1 MLTTL
6 KQTVLYPAH
15 LDAGARMVDFAGWA
29 MPVSY
34 GSQIQE
40 HQAVRRASGLFDV
53 SHMRTV
59 DLAGEGCPGFL
70 RILLANDVKRIHHVG
85 QAMYSCLLNP
95 EGGVIDDLI
104 IYKLSETQWRM
115 VLNAATAASDLDWIR
130 RVAHEGHFDVAV
142 HEHDDVAMLALQG
155 PEASARLVQVRPQW
169 AEIIAQ
175 LVPFHCAQLPGDV
188 FLARTGYTGEDGFEI
203 TVPAGQAAQLWA
215 DLLRAGVHPCGLGAR
230 DTLRLEAG
238 LNLYGLDMDES
249 VNPFECGLA
258 WTVSMHDTER
268 DFIGRDA
275 LEVAPRERHRV
286 GLKLLDR
293 GVMRAGMP
301 VRTPVGEGDITSGT
315 QSPVLGCS
323 VALARV
329 PGLLAEGTAVQV
341 FVREKW
347 LPAQVVKLPF
357 VGRKPR

>member
-1 MLTTL
+1 MATL
-6 KQTVLYPAH
+6 KQTVLYQAH
-15 LDAGARMVDFAGWA
+15 LDAGARIVDFAGWA

-34 GSQIQE
+34 GSQIEE
-40 HQAVRRASGLFDV
+40 HHAVRRDCGLFDV
-53 SHMRTV
+53 SHM
-59 DLAGEGCPGFL
+59 LAVEITGDDCIACL
-70 RILLANDVKRIHHVG
+70 RILLANDVARLGHVG

-104 IYKLSETQWRM
+104 IYKLSDTRWRV
-115 VLNAATAASDLDWIR
+115 VLNAATARTDLEWMQ
-130 RVAHEGHFDVAV
+130 RVAHEGHFSV
-142 HEHDDVAMLALQG
+142 HVHACDDLAILALQG
-155 PEASARLVQVRPQW
+155 PQAHIKLAQVRPQW
-169 AEIIAQ
+169 GPTIAQ
-175 LVPFHCAQLPGDV
+175 LASFHCVALPDDV

-203 TVPAGQAAQLWA
+203 TLPADQATVLWA
-215 DLLRAGVHPCGLGAR
+215 DLLRAGVQPCGLGAR

-249 VNPFECGLA
+249 VNPFESGLG
-258 WTVSMHDTER
+258 WTVSLHDPER
-268 DFIGRDA
+268 EFIGRDA

-301 VRTPVGEGDITSGT
+301 VRTPLGEGEVTSGS
-315 QSPVLGCS
+315 QSPTLGCS

-329 PGLLAEGTAVQV
+329 PGALADGVSVQV
-341 FVREKW
+341 CIRGKW

>member
-1 MLTTL
+1 MLATL
-6 KQTVLYPAH
+6 KQTVFYQAH

-34 GSQIQE
+34 GSQIEE
-40 HQAVRRASGLFDV
+40 HHAVRRDCGLFDV
-53 SHMRTV
+53 SHMRSV
-59 DLAGEGCPGFL
+59 DITGDDSLAYL
-70 RILLANDVKRIHHVG
+70 RILLANDVARIAHAG

-104 IYKLSETQWRM
+104 ICKLSDTRWRV
-115 VLNAATAASDLDWIR
+115 VLNAATAGSDLDWMQ
-130 RVAHEGHFDVAV
+130 RVAHEGHFNV
-142 HEHDDVAMLALQG
+142 HLQAHEDVAMLALQG
-155 PEASARLVQVRPQW
+155 PQAHARLAQVRPQW
-169 AEIIAQ
+169 GPTIAQ
-175 LVPFHCAQLPGDV
+175 LAPFHCAALPDNV
-188 FLARTGYTGEDGFEI
+188 LLARTGYTGEDGFEI
-203 TVPAGQAAQLWA
+203 TLPAAQATVLWA
-215 DLLRAGVHPCGLGAR
+215 DLLQAGVQPCGLGAR

-249 VNPFECGLA
+249 VNPFEAGVG
-258 WTVSMHDTER
+258 WTVSLHDPER
-268 DFIGRDA
+268 EFIGRDA

-301 VRTPVGEGDITSGT
+301 VRTPLGEGEVTSGS
-315 QSPVLGCS
+315 QSPTLGCS

-329 PGLLAEGTAVQV
+329 PGALADGASVQV
-341 FVREKW
+341 CIRGKW